1 MTTIIERHRADI
13 EALCRSYRVKRL
25 DVFGSA
31 IREDFDPGRSDVDFL
46 VEFEPDPGR
55 NTFHAY
61 MDLRDELSRL
71 LGRPIDLVMPSGLR
85 NRYIVQ
91 EVEATREPVYAA

>member
-31 IREDFDPGRSDVDFL
+31 IREDLQREILVGRRLVLVRCLLIPVRAGLISIRGRLVDVRGCL
-46 VEFEPDPGR
+46 VGVGR
-55 NTFHAY
+55 
-61 MDLRDELSRL
+61 
-71 LGRPIDLVMPSGLR
+71 
-85 NRYIVQ
+85 
-91 EVEATREPVYAA
+91 